1 MLRTV
6 NVSTVKMNA
15 FMTTSNKNF
24 SITHCIV
31 CDEMPPCKADFHS
44 HVNKLAE
51 QGKATVTWK
60 TCQNCRQHQAPDDTM
75 CLVIFNMEE
84 QLDG

>member
-1 MLRTV
+1 
-6 NVSTVKMNA
+6 
-15 FMTTSNKNF
+15 
-24 SITHCIV
+24 
-31 CDEMPPCKADFHS
+31 MPPCKADFHS

-51 QGKATVTWK
+51 QGRATVTWK